1 MVYLVPHDQRVI
13 HPAQKRNENSI
24 NAVDILSKSFAGG
37 TSPAR
42 KPASKP
48 ASGPDPGSVYKDI
61 FGGGSSKA
69 THRQVPNASPTS
81 HDIEPSV
88 RELEEMLGVGS
99 HKKTSAPSAREPSR
113 VPSQPTN
120 WNLPLPGRIPAQLPP
135 AKTPGIDADRKNQQA
150 VILIRAM
157 IMAAKADG
165 RLNPEE
171 RNAILEQ
178 LGDVTPD
185 VQCFI
190 EREFQTS
197 RDARDFAWSVPL
209 GLEQKV
215 YAISLTAINL
225 DVKSESDYLRLLAH
239 GLRIPADVC
248 DQIHQRFGIPLLSS

>member
-1 MVYLVPHDQRVI
+1 M
-13 HPAQKRNENSI
+13 
-24 NAVDILSKSFAGG
+24 NAVDILGKIFAGC

-48 ASGPDPGSVYKDI
+48 ASGPDPGSVFQDI

-69 THRQVPNASPTS
+69 ARRQVPNAGPTS

-135 AKTPGIDADRKNQQA
+135 AKTPGIDADRQNQEA

-171 RNAILEQ
+171 QNAIPQQ
-178 LGDVTPD
+178 LGVVTPD
-185 VQCFI
+185 VERFI
-190 EREFQTS
+190 EREFETS
-197 RDARDFAWSVPL
+197 TDARDFAWSVPL

-215 YAISLTAINL
+215 YVISLPAINL
-225 DVKSESDYLRLLAH
+225 DVKSESDYVRLLAN

-248 DQIHQRFGIPLLSS
+248 DQIHQRFSIPALSS

>member
-1 MVYLVPHDQRVI
+1 M
-13 HPAQKRNENSI
+13 
-24 NAVDILSKSFAGG
+24 NAVDILSKILAGG

-48 ASGPDPGSVYKDI
+48 ASGPDMGSVFKDI
-61 FGGGSSKA
+61 FGGGPSKA
-69 THRQVPNASPTS
+69 THRQAPNASPKS
-81 HDIEPSV
+81 HDIEPSA

-99 HKKTSAPSAREPSR
+99 HKKTSAPSAQEPSR
-113 VPSQPTN
+113 APSQPAN
-120 WNLPLPGRIPAQLPP
+120 WNLPVPGRIPAQLPS
-135 AKTPGIDADRKNQQA
+135 AKTPGIDADRQNQEA

-171 RNAILEQ
+171 QNAIIEQ
-178 LGDVTPD
+178 LGGVTPD
-185 VQCFI
+185 VQRFL

-197 RDARDFAWSVPL
+197 TDAREFAWSVPL

-248 DQIHQRFGIPLLSS
+248 DEIHQRFGIPPLST